1 MGTDHRV
8 AIFVL
13 LAWFVRDEQSDV
25 QDPTALKCQLAKL
38 QINSGLRRMPLE
50 WSSGYLRTYSA

>member
-13 LAWFVRDEQSDV
+13 LAWFVRDEQSDG
-25 QDPTALKCQLAKL
+25 QNPSALKSQLAKL

-50 WSSGYLRTYSA
+50 